1 MKKLLVR
8 IIIVAVVLL
17 VIAVVAVFLSL
28 NSIVKKGV
36 ETVGPQVTKVKITL
50 GGVSLSPLSGSGR
63 LSDLFVGNPE
73 GFKTES
79 AIKVGDISVSVNVGS
94 VMGDTIVINSVKIK
108 APEITFEGGLGGNN
122 ISKILD
128 NVTAATG
135 GSKPAEKDAK
145 AEPAKSGGKKLIIK
159 DLVIEDAKLH
169 ASLTGFGGKDLT
181 LPLPPLHLTDIG
193 AKENG
198 VTAGEA
204 IKQTLTPLLASVTD
218 AVKNG
223 IANVGKGVGEAG
235 KEAGAQLNKATEGLK
250 GLFKK

>member
-1 MKKLLVR
+1 MKK
-8 IIIVAVVLL
+8 IIIRIALVLVVLL
-17 VIAVVAVFLSL
+17 FVAIVAVFLSL

-36 ETVGPQVTKVKITL
+36 ETVGPEVTKVKITL
-50 GGVSLSPLSGSGR
+50 GGVSISPLSGSGR

-79 AIKVGDISVSVNVGS
+79 AIKVGDINVSVDMGS
-94 VMGDTIVINSVKIK
+94 VMGDTIIINSVKIK
-108 APEITFEGGLGGNN
+108 DPEITFEGGLSGNN

-135 GSKPAEKDAK
+135 GGKPAETT
-145 AEPAKSGGKKLIIK
+145 EPAKPGKKLIIK
-159 DLVIEDAKLH
+159 DLTVEGAKLH
-169 ASLTGFGGKDLT
+169 ASLTLLGGRELT
-181 LPLPPLHLTDIG
+181 LPLPTLHLTDIG
-193 AKENG
+193 TKENG

-204 IKQTLTPLLASVTD
+204 IEQTLTPLLASITD

-223 IANVGKGVGEAG
+223 ISSIGKGVGELG
-235 KEAGAQLNKATEGLK
+235 NEAGNQLNKAAEGIK

>member
-1 MKKLLVR
+1 MKK
-8 IIIVAVVLL
+8 IIIRIALVVAILL
-17 VIAVVAVFLSL
+17 IVAVVAVFLSL

-36 ETVGPQVTKVKITL
+36 ETVGPEVTKVKITL
-50 GGVSLSPLSGSGR
+50 SGVSLSPLSGSGR

-79 AIKVGDISVSVNVGS
+79 AIKVGDISVSVDVGS
-94 VMGDTIVINSVKIK
+94 VLKDTIVINSVRIK

-135 GSKPAEKDAK
+135 GDKPAAKDAK
-145 AEPAKSGGKKLIIK
+145 AEPAKPGKKIIIK
-159 DLVIEDAKLH
+159 DLTVEGAKLH
-169 ASLTGFGGKDLT
+169 ASITLLGGKELT
-181 LPLPPLHLTDIG
+181 LPLPTLHLTDIG

-204 IKQTLTPLLASVTD
+204 IKQTLTPLLASITD
-218 AVKNG
+218 VIKSAASN
-223 IANVGKGVGEAG
+223 IGKGVGEVG
-235 KEAGAQLNKATEGLK
+235 KEAGSQLNKATEGLK